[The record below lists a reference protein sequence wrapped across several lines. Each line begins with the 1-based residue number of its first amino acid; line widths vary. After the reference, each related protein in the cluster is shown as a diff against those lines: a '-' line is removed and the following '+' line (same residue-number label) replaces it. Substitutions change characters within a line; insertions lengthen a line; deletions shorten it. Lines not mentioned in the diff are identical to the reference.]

1 MSLEILLS
9 LVLIVLAIQ
18 GHSRPLGLIVP
29 LGNRST
35 RRHAEL
41 WTRVWSA
48 GSQLHVEVWT
58 GRWGIER
65 MERIGQTSQLLGVL
79 EFSRQEIGE

>member
-1 MSLEILLS
+1 
-9 LVLIVLAIQ
+9 
-18 GHSRPLGLIVP
+18 
-29 LGNRST
+29 
-35 RRHAEL
+35 
-41 WTRVWSA
+41 VWSA
-48 GSQLHVEVWT
+48 GSQLYVEVWT